1 MLVDYRLNR
10 DDILERL
17 QRESQDTINAVI
29 IDMENWLD
37 GVESSTLLVA
47 RILQQRDY
55 SHEGLLQILRDAV
68 EVNDD
73 IYGAAIALAPDQ
85 ADQARGFRPPLCP

>member
-47 RILQQRDY
+47 RILQQRHY

-73 IYGAAIALAPDQ
+73 IYGARYILIY
-85 ADQARGFRPPLCP
+85 